1 MPAVLIASA
10 AVDLL
15 ISAQVV
21 IRRAVLRIFTKT
33 NVFQNVQQVLYLLV
47 EYAPHANRLAKL
59 VTVLLQSVF
68 HVIHQL
74 GEVY

>member
-21 IRRAVLRIFTKT
+21 IRRAVLRIYTKT
-33 NVFQNVQQVLYLLV
+33 NVFQNVPQVLYLLV
-47 EYAPHANRLAKL
+47 EYAPHVNRLVKL
-59 VTVLLQSVF
+59 VTVQLQSVF